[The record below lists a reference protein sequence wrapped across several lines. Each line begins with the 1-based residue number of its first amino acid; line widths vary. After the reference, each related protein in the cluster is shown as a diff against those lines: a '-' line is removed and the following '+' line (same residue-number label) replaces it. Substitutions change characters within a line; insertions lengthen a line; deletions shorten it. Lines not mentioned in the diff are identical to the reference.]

1 MLEFQN
7 KPDLDNMEKSK
18 RPRFL
23 LALCILSFISIGFS
37 WISSLS
43 AFISGPLNDEQLNFQ
58 RIEMAKAIE
67 PFKNSGDN
75 SIEET
80 VATFFRMTEGINE
93 NFYAFNLVY
102 LVVIALGFVSVLFM
116 FQGKRMGFHLYIGY
130 GLFNILRY
138 YLFLPAA
145 DIISFLVIWELFFA
159 ALFTVLYSRN
169 LHWMDQ

>member
-1 MLEFQN
+1 MLDFQN
-7 KPDLDNMEKSK
+7 KPEIQNAEKSK
-18 RPRFL
+18 RPNFL
-23 LALCILSFISIGFS
+23 LVLCILSFIYIGFS
-37 WISSLS
+37 WISALS
-43 AFISGPLNDEQLNFQ
+43 VFISGPLNDEQLNFQ

-75 SIEET
+75 SVVET
-80 VATFFRMTEGINE
+80 VNTFFRMTEGINAH
-93 NFYAFNLVY
+93 FYAFNLVY

-116 FQGKRMGFHLYIGY
+116 FQGKKMGFHLYIGY

-138 YLFLPAA
+138 YIFLPAA
-145 DIISFLVIWELFFA
+145 DVISFLVIWELFFA